1 MDKITIWG
9 QAINLFLG
17 TRRVAIFD
25 FDGTLS
31 DGSGRLHLLPTKDL
45 HLTESWS
52 EFNRAAIFDN
62 PIQST
67 IDVMNSMFAAGY
79 HVIILTGRSDE
90 VRYSSELWLKH
101 HGARYDYLV
110 MRPHTDNRKDTVMKE
125 EAVRAIGIDNILAA
139 WDDSPQII
147 PLFRSLGITTYAVVD
162 YGDKIHD
169 HLKSHG
175 VDEVCN
181 HEPSEPLPPFGD
193 KICIKCKELL
203 K

>member
-1 MDKITIWG
+1 
-9 QAINLFLG
+9 
-17 TRRVAIFD
+17 
-25 FDGTLS
+25 
-31 DGSGRLHLLPTKDL
+31 
-45 HLTESWS
+45 
-52 EFNRAAIFDN
+52 
-62 PIQST
+62 
-67 IDVMNSMFAAGY
+67 
-79 HVIILTGRSDE
+79 
-90 VRYSSELWLKH
+90 
-101 HGARYDYLV
+101 
-110 MRPHTDNRKDTVMKE
+110 MKE

-162 YGDKIHD
+162 YGDKVHE

-181 HEPSEPLPPFGD
+181 HEPSEPLPPFGE